1 MIVARSTRIC
11 KQATKI
17 GSKEMLQTQVGISHS
32 ENTVPYVGMKQ
43 LQNMDLRHT
52 MGAKICYQTQ
62 VRLLVC
68 RVLAFEQRAAKNEL
82 GNISKKTY
90 LPVREVW
97 LEGGLLVWPT
107 QVLSGNGG
115 P

>member
-68 RVLAFEQRAAKNEL
+68 RVLAFEQRAAKNEFS
-82 GNISKKTY
+82 NIVESAWCEDWAYCGKSTRIRNRGLD
-90 LPVREVW
+90 LPLTR
-97 LEGGLLVWPT
+97 
-107 QVLSGNGG
+107 
-115 P
+115 